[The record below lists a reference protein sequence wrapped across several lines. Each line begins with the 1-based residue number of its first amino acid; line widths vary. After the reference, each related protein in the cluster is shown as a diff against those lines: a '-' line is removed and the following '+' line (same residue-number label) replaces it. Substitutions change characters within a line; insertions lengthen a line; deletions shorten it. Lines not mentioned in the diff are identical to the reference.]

1 MLQLGIMNDKIEL
14 KQLLSEA
21 SRTRA
26 EQLEIFALLNL
37 GVLES
42 LSHGLV
48 SAADAL
54 HTFFHAENCLFVRQ
68 QVRNRT
74 ADEIMSRGSQL
85 PDLFDALPP
94 LVAQREFQHE
104 LAKMHALCLSL
115 LEKKL
120 VTA

>member
-1 MLQLGIMNDKIEL
+1 MNDRIEL
-14 KQLLSEA
+14 KQLLA
-21 SRTRA
+21 DGGRTRA

-42 LSHGLV
+42 LSHGLL

-54 HTFFHAENCLFVRQ
+54 RTFFHAENCLFVRQ

-74 ADEIMSRGSQL
+74 ADEIMSRGVQL
-85 PDLFDALPP
+85 PDLIDSLPP

-115 LEKKL
+115 LEKKV